1 MNDVKP
7 MILCGQFNKESQM
20 KKISM
25 LFLLLLSTMVL
36 AGCNTVQ
43 GVGKDV
49 QRGGAALEEAAKES

>member
-1 MNDVKP
+1 
-7 MILCGQFNKESQM
+7 M